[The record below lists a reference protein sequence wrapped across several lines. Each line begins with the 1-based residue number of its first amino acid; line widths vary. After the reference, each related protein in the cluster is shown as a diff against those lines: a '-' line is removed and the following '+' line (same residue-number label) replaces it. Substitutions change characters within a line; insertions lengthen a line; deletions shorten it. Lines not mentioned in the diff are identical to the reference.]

1 MTQRNES
8 LTFCHLRPEHI
19 DQLAELEV
27 QCFSDPWSRES
38 LAEELSNPLSVY
50 YLCTEGAQVLGYI
63 GTRQLGEEWEI
74 VNVAVRPARRREH
87 IASRLLEWLLTDAR
101 EKRAEKVFLEVRES
115 NLPAIRCYERFGF
128 RQVGLRKRY
137 YEKPVEN
144 ALLMAREVE
153 QK

>member
-1 MTQRNES
+1 MTQRNED
-8 LTFCHLRPEHI
+8 LTLCHLRPEQI

-38 LAEELSNPLSVY
+38 LTEELSNPLSVY
-50 YLCTEGAQVLGYI
+50 YLCMEGAQVLGYI

-87 IASRLLEWLLTDAR
+87 IASRLMEWLLADAR
-101 EKRAEKVFLEVRES
+101 EKRAQTVFLEVRES

-153 QK
+153 QI